1 MVNSET
7 LFHNKTVNK
16 QVSIF
21 NETIMNIFT
30 NFVPSKLVTKNYTKN
45 GRKESDY
52 VKFQKA
58 TSLVSEMISRRMVEE
73 QNHITL
79 KINYRM
85 NNTKTYSFTMVIQD
99 HSFLYA

>member
-21 NETIMNIFT
+21 NETIMNIFP
-30 NFVPSKLVTKNYTKN
+30 NFVPSKLVTKNYMKN

-73 QNHITL
+73 QNHIAL

-85 NNTKTYSFTMVIQD
+85 NNTKTYSFTMVIKD
-99 HSFLYA
+99 HSFLHA